1 MGSRPL
7 LAALAAGLLVLAGCT
22 PARGPTEP
30 ATGPATSATQTASP
44 TPPSATPPGGP
55 TSGAGVPTS
64 TGAVRPAKAPLV
76 VPAPTP
82 AAPAPSRSATSPTP
96 GTTEPAPTSPGPTS
110 SPPAPVPPPFHAT
123 VAAVSEA
130 DLASWH
136 AGCPV
141 SPADLRSVTLTR
153 WTGDGAASGTIV
165 VAAAVADDVVGVMQA
180 LYEARFPIA
189 RMEPVEA
196 FGGDDDASMAAN
208 NTSAFNCRAVTGGSS
223 WSEHS
228 YGRAIDLN
236 PLVNPYVLGS
246 TVLPAGGAA
255 YADRT
260 LQAPGMIH
268 DGDAVVR
275 AFATRGWVWGGTW
288 SSPKDYQ
295 HFSTTGR

>member
-1 MGSRPL
+1 M
-7 LAALAAGLLVLAGCT
+7 
-22 PARGPTEP
+22 
-30 ATGPATSATQTASP
+30 
-44 TPPSATPPGGP
+44 P
-55 TSGAGVPTS
+55 TSE
-64 TGAVRPAKAPLV
+64 
-76 VPAPTP
+76 
-82 AAPAPSRSATSPTP
+82 APAGA
-96 GTTEPAPTSPGPTS
+96 EDA
-110 SPPAPVPPPFHAT
+110 PPFHAT

-130 DLASWH
+130 DLHASWH

-141 SPADLRSVTLTR
+141 APADLRSVTLTR
-153 WTGDGAASGTIV
+153 WTGGGAASGTLV

-189 RMEPVEA
+189 GMEPVEA

-275 AFATRGWVWGGTW
+275 AFAARGWVWGGTW